1 MGELYISVC
10 YFMIKDTL
18 TYIKKYD
25 IIYYK
30 QWRYI
35 MKYIRLKSIYVFLLL
50 IVATFYLSSCSPIIS
65 SIEHAKMDT
74 DVKFSK
80 SIFLTPSPDRNKMY
94 LRATN
99 TSGNHNVDFKE
110 KLIGYLT
117 GGGYKLVDT
126 PEQADYVLYANVLFV
141 DDAKKFKAL
150 ESSYEGSA
158 FGALAGA
165 AAISP
170 DLTGALVGWAVG
182 ATAGAATG
190 LLLPIKT
197 FAGVVDVKVT
207 EKRNGKSAEDSLQI
221 AVKAT
226 QTRLNE
232 EKASLIIS
240 DKLAEQVSAMFL

>member
-1 MGELYISVC
+1 ML
-10 YFMIKDTL
+10 K
-18 TYIKKYD
+18 
-25 IIYYK
+25 
-30 QWRYI
+30 
-35 MKYIRLKSIYVFLLL
+35 IRKFIVLSILL
-50 IVATFYLSSCSPIIS
+50 VASLYLSSCSSIIS
-65 SIEHAKMDT
+65 SIEHKDLDT

-80 SIFLTPSPDRNKMY
+80 SIFLTPSSDRNKLY
-94 LRATN
+94 LRVTN
-99 TSGNHNVDFKE
+99 TSGNPNLSFKE
-110 KLIGYLT
+110 KLTGYLIS
-117 GGGYKLVDT
+117 GGYVLVDD
-126 PEQADYVLYANVLFV
+126 PKKADYELYANVLFV
-141 DDAKKFKAL
+141 DDAKKFKSL

-182 ATAGAATG
+182 AATGAATG

-207 EKRNGKSAEDSLQI
+207 EKRDEKENTESLQI

>member
-1 MGELYISVC
+1 
-10 YFMIKDTL
+10 
-18 TYIKKYD
+18 
-25 IIYYK
+25 
-30 QWRYI
+30 
-35 MKYIRLKSIYVFLLL
+35 
-50 IVATFYLSSCSPIIS
+50 
-65 SIEHAKMDT
+65 
-74 DVKFSK
+74 VKFSK
-80 SIFLTPSPDRNKMY
+80 SVFLTPSSDRNKLY
-94 LRATN
+94 LRVTN
-99 TSGNHNVDFKE
+99 TSGNPNLSFKE
-110 KLIGYLT
+110 KLTGYLIS
-117 GGGYKLVDT
+117 GGYVLVDD
-126 PEQADYVLYANVLFV
+126 PKKADYELYANVLFV
-141 DDAKKFKAL
+141 DDAKKFKSL

-182 ATAGAATG
+182 AATGAATG

-207 EKRNGKSAEDSLQI
+207 EKRDEKENTESLQI

-240 DKLAEQVSAMFL
+240 VKLAEQVSAMFL